1 MSISDLDS
9 YRAGGAGAAGGP
21 AQVLA
26 QAATAVRELDETM
39 WAAQS
44 DADLVGVVEAGE
56 ALRSALAAV
65 QAGAVAEADARC
77 LAKDQLHYG
86 STGDWLTHLAG
97 LRKGG
102 GKRINDRAHALTGPL
117 ATTRRAMA
125 AGRVSPEQADV
136 ICEAVDALPS
146 GTPVRRRGETALLTH
161 ATSLDASDLARA
173 GRHLV
178 HVVDPEAHERRLERQ
193 LDRDER
199 ASHLGRTL
207 SIAPDGAG
215 GVRLKGRGSA
225 EDGALLKAALLPLTR
240 PAPSAGD
247 PVCDEAG
254 RPTTDPTDHGAR
266 LWDALVQTAHHA
278 LSTTALPDD
287 HGAPARLTVTT
298 TLTALRQG
306 LPADEPAQRHSK
318 DHHPADHDRA
328 EGDPAGS
335 HPSEREAGI
344 GLTGDGTEL
353 SAATIRRMACDAE
366 IIPAVLGS
374 RGEVLDVGRAR
385 RLVTPAIW
393 VALVLR
399 DRHCA
404 FPSCTRPPVMCQA
417 HHITPWATGGLT
429 KLSNLVLL
437 CGHHHRVVHHTP
449 WEVRLSPINH
459 SPEFRAPPKPDV
471 EQQPWI
477 RHRPRQT

>member
-9 YRAGGAGAAGGP
+9 HRVGGAGAADGP

-26 QAATAVRELDETM
+26 RAATAVRELDETM

-44 DADLVGVVEAGE
+44 DAGLVGVVEAVE

-102 GKRINDRAHALTGPL
+102 GKRVTDRAHALTGPL
-117 ATTRRAMA
+117 AATRRAMA

-146 GTPVRRRGETALLTH
+146 GAPVRRRGETALLIH

-178 HVVDPEAHERRLERQ
+178 HVVDPDAHERRLERR

-207 SIAPDGAG
+207 SIASDGAG
-215 GVRLKGRGSA
+215 GVRLQGRGSA

-240 PAPSAGD
+240 PAPSAGAA
-247 PVCDEAG
+247 VGDEAG

-278 LSTTALPDD
+278 LSTALLPDD

-306 LPADEPAQRHSK
+306 LPADDPT
-318 DHHPADHDRA
+318 DR
-328 EGDPAGS
+328 DPTGRDPGSDPGAG
-335 HPSEREAGI
+335 EAGI

-385 RLVTPAIW
+385 RLVTPTIW
-393 VALVLR
+393 VALILR

-404 FPSCTRPPVMCQA
+404 FPSCARPPVMCQA
-417 HHITPWATGGLT
+417 HHITAWSAGGPT

-449 WEVRLSPINH
+449 WEVRLSPVDH
-459 SPEFRAPPKPDV
+459 RPEFRAPPKPDV
-471 EQQPWI
+471 EQPWI
-477 RHRPRQT
+477 RQRPRRT